1 MLRVPAAE
9 AGRPDR
15 TDVVVAPAQGLDRK
29 ARGGRKRSPAP
40 ASAGS
45 KRGSRGRRPPCQS
58 AAHGARGGETARR
71 GRHIRFRVRTGAEA
85 ARRPA
90 PCCNPSQRPQVC
102 CLFIFDCL
110 FHYFSAAATVSH
122 SFPPFLRA
130 VAELDRP
137 VCIYIFYTL
146 AGNVSIPCPGRRPS
160 RRAFRRTATPPT
172 RHFDRSVASG
182 EIRPATEAGRT
193 LRPWASTERS
203 PDFSPSTGSGQATP
217 PRPGAGAPV
226 GMTARG
232 FAEESRCGNAGTCH
246 ELS

>member
-102 CLFIFDCL
+102 CLFVFDCL
-110 FHYFSAAATVSH
+110 FHYFLRRCNRFPQFSAVSPRRCRIGQTGLYLYFLHFGRKCFHTLPRPAA
-122 SFPPFLRA
+122 
-130 VAELDRP
+130 
-137 VCIYIFYTL
+137 
-146 AGNVSIPCPGRRPS
+146 G
-160 RRAFRRTATPPT
+160 RTAT
-172 RHFDRSVASG
+172 RHFDRAQSPRRHFDRSGVSRVAACPERSRRG
-182 EIRPATEAGRT
+182 EIRRATEAGRM
-193 LRPWASTERS
+193 PEPVASTERRS
-203 PDFSPSTGSGQATP
+203 GFSPSTGSGQATP
-217 PRPGAGAPV
+217 PRAGPGL
-226 GMTARG
+226 R
-232 FAEESRCGNAGTCH
+232 SK
-246 ELS
+246 